1 MENTYNKIVLR
12 RCVEHGKCI
21 NFHTDQALKT
31 MQVPLNGEDEYEGG
45 RLVFMTKENGM
56 KIPVR
61 KAGSATIHRNDI
73 AHGVTT
79 LVRGVRYGLYLLED
93 IF

>member
-1 MENTYNKIVLR
+1 
-12 RCVEHGKCI
+12 
-21 NFHTDQALKT
+21 